1 MAVPFSNTKLRV
13 PRGFQTVL
21 EGLAREVL
29 RSQPGDIQVFAV
41 TYFERLLKIRAGWQT
56 VSHSVLPSSSSPG
69 PFPTI
74 RGHLNGIEY
83 HSSTL
88 SCPVSPSPN
97 DDTFVFHSV
106 RHRDIVYTNELRNMT
121 PVIIHL
127 LF

>member
-29 RSQPGDIQVFAV
+29 RSQPGDIQAFAV

-56 VSHSVLPSSSSPG
+56 VSHSVLLLLLG
-69 PFPTI
+69 AFPTI
-74 RGHLNGIEY
+74 RGHGNGIEY

-88 SCPVSPSPN
+88 SCPASPSPN
-97 DDTFVFHSV
+97 DGTFVFHPV
-106 RHRDIVYTNELRNMT
+106 RRGDIVYTNELRNVT
-121 PVIIHL
+121 HVIIYL